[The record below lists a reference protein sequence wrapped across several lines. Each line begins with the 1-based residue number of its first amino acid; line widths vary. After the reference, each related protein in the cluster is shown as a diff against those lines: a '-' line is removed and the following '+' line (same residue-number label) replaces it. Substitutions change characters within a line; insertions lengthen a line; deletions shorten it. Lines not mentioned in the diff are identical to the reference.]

1 MERPPAPPNGAKR
14 PASTPA
20 KPKSDGIAAAAELLP
35 ALDDYLADLGADHV
49 AAPSAA
55 ALDSRAMHFDVN
67 KLAPVGYCTVN
78 ASGLVLDCNPA
89 TLTLLGL
96 PRRLFIKQRFS
107 RFVQDDDVEGFNLMR
122 KRCAKPEV
130 PQSAELRMLRTDGTL
145 IWVHLTAIAR
155 SDEVAPELCLVLSD
169 ITERKHSEEAIR
181 ESEFRWKFATEG
193 AGDGVWDWNIETGE
207 AQYSPIWKEMLGYS
221 GREIRSVNEER
232 TRRIHPEDQAFVATA
247 MQACLDGTT
256 EHFVVQCRMRCKGG
270 DYKWVLS
277 RGMVVLRSKTGRAL
291 RMIGTHTDITERRE
305 LEEKAH
311 KLAFFDALTQLPN
324 RRLLNDRMVQAMAA
338 SKRSGR
344 FSALLLFDLDEFKPL
359 NDAQGHAV
367 GDLVLVEMAR
377 RLRASVREMDTVAR
391 YGGDEFVVVLSELE
405 AQAAPAKARSCAI
418 AEKVRQAF
426 AVPMTLAA
434 TEDRAALRVQC
445 TVSVGVAIFNGQEL
459 SQEEIERWAD
469 LARHQAKKDG
479 RNCVRFYEAPAVAS

>member
-1 MERPPAPPNGAKR
+1 MERPQAAPDGVKR
-14 PASTPA
+14 QASTPA
-20 KPKSDGIAAAAELLP
+20 KARVAEPAPAELLP
-35 ALDDYLADLGADHV
+35 ELDDYLTDLGAAGKESAPRAV
-49 AAPSAA
+49 AVP
-55 ALDSRAMHFDVN
+55 DSRAQHFDVN

-78 ASGLVLDCNPA
+78 AAGLVLDCNPA
-89 TLTLLGL
+89 TLTLLGS

-107 RFVQDDDVEGFNLMR
+107 RFVHEDDVESFNLIR

-130 PQSAELRMLRTDGTL
+130 PQSAELRLLRSDGTQL
-145 IWVHLTAIAR
+145 WVHLTAIAR
-155 SDEVAPELCLVLSD
+155 SDDGAPELCLVLSD
-169 ITERKHSEEAIR
+169 ITERKLSEEALR

-207 AQYSPIWKEMLGYS
+207 AQYSPIWKEMLGYAE
-221 GREIRSVNEER
+221 REIRAVNEER
-232 TRRIHPEDQAFVATA
+232 TRRIHPEDQDFVATA

-277 RGMVVLRSKTGRAL
+277 RGMVVMRSKAGRAL

-311 KLAFFDALTQLPN
+311 KLAFFDSLTQLPN

-359 NDAQGHAV
+359 NDAHGHAV
-367 GDLVLVEMAR
+367 GDLVLIEMAK
-377 RLRASVREMDTVAR
+377 RLRNSVREMDTVAR
-391 YGGDEFVVVLSELE
+391 FGGDEFVVVLSELE
-405 AQAAPAKARSCAI
+405 AQALPARTRSCAI
-418 AEKVRQAF
+418 GEKIRLAF
-426 AVPMTLAA
+426 AAPLLFAA
-434 TEDRAALRVQC
+434 DEGRPALELHC
-445 TVSVGVAIFNGQEL
+445 SVSVGIAIFNGQEL
-459 SQEEIERWAD
+459 SQEEVERWAD

-479 RNCVRFYEAPAVAS
+479 RNCVRCYDIPA